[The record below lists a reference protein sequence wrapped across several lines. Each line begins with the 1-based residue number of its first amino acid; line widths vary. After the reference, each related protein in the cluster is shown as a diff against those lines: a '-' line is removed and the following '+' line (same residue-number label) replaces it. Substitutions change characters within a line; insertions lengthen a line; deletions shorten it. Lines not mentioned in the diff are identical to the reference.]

1 MKRKTSDAVEIL
13 EDMVGSDIKAK
24 ERIEE
29 ATFNARIA
37 QMIYQARTVKKLTQ
51 KQLAELVGTTQPVI
65 ARLEDAEYE
74 GHSLSM
80 LRRVAAALNQ
90 RIEIRFV
97 AAKEK
102 KRIALS
108 S

>member
-37 QMIYQARTVKKLTQ
+37 QMIYQARTAKKLTQ

-74 GHSLSM
+74 GHSLDM
-80 LRRVAAALNQ
+80 LH
-90 RIEIRFV
+90 
-97 AAKEK
+97 
-102 KRIALS
+102 RIANALGLKLNVEFCKGPLTKHS
-108 S
+108 